1 MQDQTQTLE
10 EYLDKQIASVKIGD
24 IVKGTIVKIGEEFS
38 FIDIGLKA
46 EAILPTKEI
55 LSEDGELLFNEG
67 DEIKVAVVGRD
78 RDTGS
83 FVLSYSKLKRQEA
96 QKAIKEA
103 YEKGTPIKVKVIS
116 AIKGGY
122 KVRFMGAVEGFLPFS
137 QSYFRERPASPEDL
151 VGKFLEVEVIQ
162 LKDRDFVVSY
172 RKVAEKEHE
181 RLKKQVVE
189 KIERGEVLTGKV
201 KKGVKGGFL
210 VDIDGIITGYL
221 PYAELS
227 WERIKEPASY
237 LKEGDEVKVK
247 PIFWDPGKERLKLSI
262 KATLPDPWD
271 GIEYRYSVGDKVKGQ
286 IVQVYNFGAFAEI
299 EPGVEGLIPASE
311 ICWGK
316 RVKPEEVLKE
326 GDAVEAL
333 ILELNPHDR
342 KMLLSLRRLEPS
354 PWERFTSETKKGDI
368 VTGKVV
374 KLMDYGA
381 FVELSYGVK
390 GFLHISN
397 VSWSRVKDIKE
408 KLEEGKEYNFK
419 VLDFDPKK
427 QRVELSLKHL
437 KPDPWKEIENQY
449 KVGDVIE
456 GKVAEIFEKGIR
468 IEVLP
473 DVYCFIPASEAIEGI
488 RRWSPQKVKETLEEK
503 FKLGD
508 KIKVKITELAP
519 EERRFVGSY
528 LKYKEE
534 AEKAS
539 AKEFLKTSK
548 KGVITLGELL
558 KQKLGEV

>member
-1 MQDQTQTLE
+1 MQDQNQTLE

-24 IVKGTIVKIGEEFS
+24 VVEGTIVKIGEEFS
-38 FIDIGLKA
+38 FVDIGLKA

-55 LSEDGELLFNEG
+55 YSDDGGSLFKEG
-67 DEIKVAVVGRD
+67 DRIKVAVVGRD

-83 FVLSYSKLKRQEA
+83 FLLSYSKLKKEEA

-103 YEKGTPIKVKVIS
+103 YEKGLTVKVKVTN

-122 KVRFMGAVEGFLPFS
+122 RVRFMGAIEGFLPFS
-137 QSYFRERPASPEDL
+137 QSYFKERPASPEEL
-151 VGKFLEVEVIQ
+151 LGKILEVEVIQ

-172 RKVAEKEHE
+172 RKVAEKEYE
-181 RLKKQVVE
+181 RQKQQVIE
-189 KIERGEVLTGKV
+189 KIQSGEVLSGIVRKS
-201 KKGVKGGFL
+201 VKGGFL
-210 VDIDGIITGYL
+210 VEIEGVIMGYL

-227 WERIKEPASY
+227 WERIKDPASF

-286 IVQVYNFGAFAEI
+286 IVQVFNFGAFAEI

-326 GDAVEAL
+326 GDSVEAL

-354 PWERFTSETKKGDI
+354 PWERFTSETKKGDVVI
-368 VTGKVV
+368 GKVV
-374 KLMDYGA
+374 KIMDYGA

-397 VSWSRVKDIKE
+397 VSWSRVRDIKE
-408 KLEEGKEYNFK
+408 KLEEGKEYKFK

-437 KPDPWKEIENQY
+437 KPDPWKEIEEQY
-449 KVGDVIE
+449 KIGDVVE
-456 GKVAEIFEKGIR
+456 GSVAEVFEKGLR
-468 IEVLP
+468 LEVLP
-473 DVYCFIPASEAIEGI
+473 DVYCFVPASEAIEGI
-488 RRWSPQKVKETLEEK
+488 RRWSGQRIKEALEEK
-503 FKLGD
+503 FKPGD
-508 KIKVKITELAP
+508 KVKVKITELAP

-534 AEKAS
+534 VEKAS
-539 AKEFLKTSK
+539 AKEFLKTGK